1 MDCLFCKIINK
12 EIPSKV
18 IYEDDNYL
26 SFLDINPNTK
36 GHILVIPKKHVKNF
50 TELTEEQ
57 ATELIKIVK
66 KIAPK
71 LVSIL
76 GVEDYNLA
84 LNNGSVAGQIID
96 HVHWHI
102 IPRYKDDGLKHW
114 GSNQEEIDRLEE
126 TFNKLKDKI

>member
-57 ATELIKIVK
+57 ATELIKVVK

-76 GVEDYNLA
+76 GVEDYN
-84 LNNGSVAGQIID
+84 
-96 HVHWHI
+96 
-102 IPRYKDDGLKHW
+102 
-114 GSNQEEIDRLEE
+114 
-126 TFNKLKDKI
+126 

>member
-57 ATELIKIVK
+57 ATELIKVVK

-76 GVEDYNLA
+76 GVEDYILA

>member
-36 GHILVIPKKHVKNF
+36 GHALVVPKKHTESFNDLNDEEAGELASKVHYIAKRLVK
-50 TELTEEQ
+50 ELNT
-57 ATELIKIVK
+57 
-66 KIAPK
+66 
-71 LVSIL
+71 
-76 GVEDYNLA
+76 EDYNLG
-84 LNNGSVAGQIID
+84 LNNGSIAGQIID

-114 GSNQEEIDRLEE
+114 GSNQEEVDRLEE
-126 TFNKLKDKI
+126 TFNKLKDKV